1 MEQTNQITVTVD
13 GQEYPMESL
22 PAAAQEQVV
31 NLRFVEQ
38 EIARLHSKLAVL
50 ATAKNA
56 YQAALQSAMPHTL
69 Q

>member
-22 PAAAQEQVV
+22 PAEAQAQVV
-31 NLRFVEQ
+31 NLQFVEQ
-38 EIARLHSKLAVL
+38 EITRLNSKLAVL
-50 ATAKNA
+50 ITARNA